1 MGRFLNH
8 SIFVRVYVTV
18 CALFVASIVHAQP
31 REPDPTKLDELF
43 HTPLQYTAIHTAGPI
58 RVDGRDDEP
67 AWGAAPW
74 TAVFGDIVTGK
85 PVNSAWETRAKIIW
99 DDAYVYLYVEL
110 KEPGIWASITQHDL
124 SVFQDNAFEMFI
136 DQDGDT
142 RNYVEFQINAYATVW
157 DLFMPKPYRNGGQSL
172 TSWDIKGLKKAVR
185 IDGTLNDASDTD
197 RAWYIELGIPVSALG
212 GRRGARLRS
221 GTIWRM
227 NFSRVEWDTEM
238 KDGKY
243 SRKVDASGRRL
254 PEHYLVWSPQ
264 GLVNLHFPERWGY
277 VRFADQPDQA
287 NFISEDETTLT
298 PLLWKYYYWQQDY
311 KALHGR
317 YAPSLKT
324 LEKAYHGKSPAKSVR
339 LSMEATP
346 HLFLLKCYF
355 PSLQHFVT
363 LDQEGLIRRNGE
375 GM

>member
-1 MGRFLNH
+1 MGQLFSRLIYF
-8 SIFVRVYVTV
+8 RVYVIV
-18 CALFVASIVHAQP
+18 SALLMAGMVHAQP
-31 REPDPTKLDELF
+31 REPDLRKLDELF
-43 HTPLQYTAIHTAGPI
+43 GTPLQYTAMHTSEPI
-58 RVDGRDDEP
+58 QVDGRADEK
-67 AWGAAPW
+67 AWAEAPW
-74 TAVFGDIVTGK
+74 TSTFGDIVTGQ
-85 PVNSAWETRAKIIW
+85 PVNPAWETRAKILW
-99 DDAYVYLYVEL
+99 DDENVYFYIEL

-136 DQDGDT
+136 DPDGDT

-157 DLFMPKPYRNGGQSL
+157 DLFLPKPYRNGGQSL
-172 TSWDIKGLKKAVR
+172 SSWDIKGLKKAVR
-185 IDGTLNDASDTD
+185 IDGTINDASDTD
-197 RAWYIELGIPVSALG
+197 HAWYIELGIPVASLG
-212 GRRGARLRS
+212 GRRGARLRA
-221 GTIWRM
+221 GTVWRM

-264 GLVNLHFPERWGY
+264 GLVNLHYPERWGY
-277 VRFADQPDQA
+277 VRFADQPDQE
-287 NFISEDETTLT
+287 NFISQDEKTLT

-311 KALHGR
+311 KARHGR
-317 YAPSLKT
+317 YASSLKV
-324 LEKAYHGKSPAKSVR
+324 LEKAYGAKSPAKSLR
-339 LSMEATP
+339 MSMEATP

-363 LDQEGLIRRNGE
+363 LNQDGLIRRNGD